1 MVEVPAGIRDE
12 STEAL
17 NDLCDRLGNLD
28 LSPLLVY
35 LIDIVSPS
43 ALPHLMDQFHVL
55 GMEGSRLANSDADR
69 RSLIKGAFDAHRHKG
84 TRYAIRRAIDSLGL
98 HSTIQE
104 WFEYGGA
111 PYHFKVV
118 LDVYSSE
125 VSAENLSLLDAYIQE
140 YKNVRSVLD
149 PIEINLAV
157 ASPVPVIACGLQ
169 SSEIIAVYPG

>member
-1 MVEVPAGIRDE
+1 MVEVPAGISDE

-17 NDLCDRLGNLD
+17 NDLSDRLGGLD

-69 RSLIKGAFDAHRHKG
+69 RGLVKGSFDAHRHKG
-84 TRYAIRRAIDSLGL
+84 TRYSIHRAIDSLGL
-98 HSTIQE
+98 NSTIQE
-104 WFEYGGA
+104 WFQYGGE
-111 PYHFKVV
+111 PYHFKVT
-118 LDVYSSE
+118 LDVFSSE
-125 VSAENLSLLDAYIQE
+125 VSAENLALLDAYIQE

-149 PIEINLAV
+149 TIEINLAV
-157 ASPVPVIACGLQ
+157 ASPVPVVACGLQ
-169 SSEIIAVYPG
+169 SSEVIVVYPA